1 MKTLIQWFLNLL
13 EVPNPSSFMQ
23 ALTEPYLKFQKIFMN
38 EREPKVN
45 YASVAHK
52 IILFTETK
60 PTKHELHTKTQLN
73 KYLRQVNAFY
83 AVAFWKQF

>member
-1 MKTLIQWFLNLL
+1 
-13 EVPNPSSFMQ
+13 MQ
-23 ALTEPYLKFQKIFMN
+23 ALTEPFLKIQKIFIN
-38 EREPKVN
+38 ELK

-52 IILFTETK
+52 IILFKETK

-73 KYLRQVNAFY
+73 KYLQINASY